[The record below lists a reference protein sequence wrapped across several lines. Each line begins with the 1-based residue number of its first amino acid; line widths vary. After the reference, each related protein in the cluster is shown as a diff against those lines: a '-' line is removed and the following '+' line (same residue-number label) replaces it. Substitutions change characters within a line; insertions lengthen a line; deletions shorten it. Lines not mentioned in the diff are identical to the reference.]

1 MISSPSFIVINKRPK
16 LPRAILVQPSHC
28 GDDAQTQMKMEC
40 VKQTQRRHKDEEGV
54 KVLHTKSQ
62 AGRTQKSRPPAAS
75 FERHLLGRTVKL
87 GTACERG
94 RTGRTGRE
102 ETEHSYETLEPELR
116 ARCARTAHRGT
127 SLQDRPA
134 RQWQGSGLSP
144 TGPDCTTRQH
154 ARPARDRLTA
164 NLRKA
169 AAKAPPFAIW
179 SPSFSSTQMSNT
191 F

>member
-1 MISSPSFIVINKRPK
+1 MKMDCVKP
-16 LPRAILVQPSHC
+16 QPS
-28 GDDAQTQMKMEC
+28 G
-40 VKQTQRRHKDEEGV
+40 RHKDEEGV

-127 SLQDRPA
+127 EPCHRVSGCKVPRAADVALISSQMQFMGSLGVGHD
-134 RQWQGSGLSP
+134 
-144 TGPDCTTRQH
+144 
-154 ARPARDRLTA
+154 
-164 NLRKA
+164 
-169 AAKAPPFAIW
+169 
-179 SPSFSSTQMSNT
+179 
-191 F
+191 

>member
-1 MISSPSFIVINKRPK
+1 MRVDSVRQD
-16 LPRAILVQPSHC
+16 PR
-28 GDDAQTQMKMEC
+28 QTQG
-40 VKQTQRRHKDEEGV
+40 RGRV

-116 ARCARTAHRGT
+116 ARCTRTAHRGT

-134 RQWQGSGLSP
+134 RQRQGSGLSP
-144 TGPDCTTRQH
+144 IRLKNYLTVYFNDLFIFLSPLLRLLDSLIIYRRQG
-154 ARPARDRLTA
+154 
-164 NLRKA
+164 
-169 AAKAPPFAIW
+169 
-179 SPSFSSTQMSNT
+179 
-191 F
+191 